1 MSADT
6 SVDNVCQTPSV
17 RNAWVAA
24 SLKRMLTIE
33 PGMSR
38 DQLMRVFTTEGGL
51 FTAMGRTFA
60 SRDCPFFKV
69 DVKFRRALDSEP
81 NSNGKWLQEFDS
93 DVIASI
99 SRPYLQFSV
108 MD

>member
-1 MSADT
+1 
-6 SVDNVCQTPSV
+6 
-17 RNAWVAA
+17 
-24 SLKRMLTIE
+24 MLTIHS
-33 PGMSR
+33 GMSR

-51 FTAMGRTFA
+51 STALSRTFV

-69 DVKFRRALDSEP
+69 DVKFRRALDHES
-81 NSNGKWLQEFDS
+81 NSNSKSLQELNS

-99 SRPYLQFSV
+99 SQPYLQFSV